1 MKFRY
6 IIASLAIHAAI
17 IGPMVGFIHL
27 QPSSDQTPEQPVPI
41 FFEIVEEALPSTPDE
56 QSGTVP
62 MPPKETVPED
72 MPEDVGTV
80 PEEMETVPE
89 DMPEDV
95 GTVPED
101 MGMVPENMGTVPE
114 NVETIPED
122 MPEDMGT
129 DPIEN
134 TENEKISDA
143 KAEETVND
151 KEESVEQAR
160 VMSAPVALNKIIPV
174 YPRSARRR
182 GHEGC
187 VTVEISVA
195 EDGHV
200 SGAEIVSSS
209 GHAEL
214 DSAALGAVRTAKFA
228 PATEDGASVTGRL
241 RLTFNFKLE

>member
-62 MPPKETVPED
+62 MPPKETVPEE
-72 MPEDVGTV
+72 MPEDVGTD
-80 PEEMETVPE
+80 PEN
-89 DMPEDV
+89 
-95 GTVPED
+95 

-228 PATEDGASVTGRL
+228 PATEDGGSVTGRL

>member
-62 MPPKETVPED
+62 MPPKETVPEE

-80 PEEMETVPE
+80 PEN
-89 DMPEDV
+89 
-95 GTVPED
+95 

>member
-1 MKFRY
+1 
-6 IIASLAIHAAI
+6 
-17 IGPMVGFIHL
+17 MVGFIHL

-62 MPPKETVPED
+62 MPPKETVPEE

-80 PEEMETVPE
+80 PEN
-89 DMPEDV
+89 
-95 GTVPED
+95 

>member
-17 IGPMVGFIHL
+17 IGPVVGVFHL
-27 QPSSDQTPEQPVPI
+27 RPSPDPNPQQPVPI
-41 FFEIVEEALPSTPDE
+41 FFEIVEEALPSVSDE

-72 MPEDVGTV
+72 I
-80 PEEMETVPE
+80 PE
-89 DMPEDV
+89 DM

-101 MGMVPENMGTVPE
+101 MGTVP
-114 NVETIPED
+114 D
-122 MPEDMGT
+122 
-129 DPIEN
+129 EN
-134 TENEKISDA
+134 TEKYKIPDANTGEMADKNNDVEHAKVVSD
-143 KAEETVND
+143 
-151 KEESVEQAR
+151 
-160 VMSAPVALNKIIPV
+160 PVALNKIIPV
-174 YPRSARRR
+174 YPRSARRK

-187 VTVEISVA
+187 VTVEILVS
-195 EDGHV
+195 EDGFV

-214 DSAALGAVRTAKFA
+214 DSAALGAVRTTKFA